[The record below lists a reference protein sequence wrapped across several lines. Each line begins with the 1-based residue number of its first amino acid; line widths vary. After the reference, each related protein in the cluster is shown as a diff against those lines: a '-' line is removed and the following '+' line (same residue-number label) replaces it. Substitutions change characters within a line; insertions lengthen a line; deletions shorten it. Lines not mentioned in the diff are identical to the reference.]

1 MALFSRSDKSD
12 PVQLLREGRFEEAA
26 KILARRLKQNP
37 DDLGLRLRL
46 AEAWEG
52 MGRKEEAARVYRE
65 EADSAL
71 RSGQRPQA
79 SALLKKALRLLP
91 GDPEVAARLQELES
105 GAETR
110 DPGQSFSF
118 DLSEEGPMEE
128 APAPP
133 PAESLDAEEPALER
147 GPAPAPPPPV
157 EDEPLLDSSLE
168 APETVE
174 SVPPAP
180 APPPPAEPWGE
191 TGDYPSAGEGVFATL
206 HGLLPDLRADEL
218 GRLAALLRERS
229 ISAGEVLLREGET
242 GDSLFLVA
250 QGLFEARGSF
260 EEGEVLLGRL
270 QRGDVIGEVGF
281 LQKVP
286 RTATVT
292 AVQPGLVLE
301 LDGASASRLM
311 EEAPALRERLE
322 AVLEARVRKTL
333 EVLLGKEP
341 GNDGDTQS

>member
-37 DDLGLRLRL
+37 DDMGLRLRL

-118 DLSEEGPMEE
+118 DLSEEGPREE
-128 APAPP
+128 APP
-133 PAESLDAEEPALER
+133 PAESLAAKEPALER

-157 EDEPLLDSSLE
+157 EEELLLE
-168 APETVE
+168 ASPEVPEAVE
-174 SVPPAP
+174 AAKPES
-180 APPPPAEPWGE
+180 APPPPVEPSEE
-191 TGDYPSAGEGVFATL
+191 TGNYPSVGEGVFATL
-206 HGLLPDLRADEL
+206 HGLLPDLRAEEL
-218 GRLAALLRERS
+218 GRLAALLRERPV
-229 ISAGEVLLREGET
+229 SAGEVLLREGET

-250 QGLFEARGSF
+250 QGLFEVRGSF

-281 LQKVP
+281 LRKVP

-301 LDGASASRLM
+301 LDGTSASRWM
-311 EEAPALRERLE
+311 EETPTLRERLE